1 MICPRCNTPN
11 EVNTEFC
18 KSCGMDL
25 AYTRSIKNNA
35 SDKFL
40 IVFIG
45 IAFIVAI
52 SQFAIQRLVGNW
64 HEGSTKY
71 IQSFLWLIQNLS
83 FILVPLAI
91 KNQTLKI
98 VGFVISALMVIY
110 WVYTTLEFMKI

>member
-1 MICPRCNTPN
+1 MICPRCNAPN
-11 EVNTEFC
+11 EANTEFC

-25 AYTRSIKNNA
+25 AYTRSKETKA
-35 SDKFL
+35 SDTLL
-40 IVFIG
+40 IVFIS
-45 IAFIVAI
+45 IAFIAAI

-71 IQSFLWLIQNLS
+71 IQSFLWLVQNLS

-98 VGFVISALMVIY
+98 VGVVITSMMVIY
-110 WVYTTLEFMKI
+110 WVYSTLEFMKI